1 MRHRAEA
8 VLPWPRQL
16 FIQAHAHT
24 TTFET
29 TRGERSSQH
38 PRRIPHRAK
47 TRQPRRG
54 CRADRQHGKVAPF
67 KPFRRL
73 FGQPHP
79 QHRQSLLRYLFPH
92 AARQRYRERLLDFR
106 LDTLPYYKHRLQSR
120 IYRYILARQQRR
132 LDKTRWLDH
141 ISRAAQNSRRLLFG
155 PQPGPARQGYHQH
168 RKTQGWRGNALGKT
182 IGPGDK
188 TRGGNM
194 AQSGSGASGYGG
206 GYGSGY
212 GSGYGYGYGGSDSG
226 QYAEREP
233 GARRKKLAGFAK
245 SVYQAGVATA
255 SEIRNQYDNTRI
267 RGVVD
272 VDDSTYKVSI
282 PGSFPDVSIVSKG
295 DEQMVLFPSYAARH
309 VRQFRDDDRR
319 PSAHVDGERR
329 EADLSEE
336 DYWRNEWARM
346 EDKKAVVDVD
356 VRGWVYA
363 PHKGPMTRKNRVL
376 IGLARRLSGVPQ
388 QTHQPSTSGQPDF
401 LRTGHEA
408 REDAREQQK
417 IDKEAEMIERRG
429 QAEKDAAV
437 KGGYSETP
445 REEDSEGEGPGTSSL
460 RSRSASGSVSGT
472 ATPMSGS
479 SSPRL
484 SARPANNGGAPVELT
499 EAELAVANANLMAR
513 LGPFLTT
520 PLVEL
525 PVTLFFY
532 NDDQSVSR
540 TVMTNDAGHFYIRA
554 ALEFV
559 PTHVRVLAN
568 EKLSAVEPIDIIG
581 DHGVSL
587 ISDIDDTIKKSSIS
601 MGAREIFRN
610 TFIRDLKD
618 LTVAGVRE
626 WYGELHKMGVRFH
639 YCSNSPWQLFPVI
652 ATFFGLAGL
661 PPGSLHL
668 KQYSGMLQGIFE
680 PVAERKKGTLEKILR
695 DFPRRRFILVGD
707 SGEADLEV
715 YTDLALA
722 HPGRILAVFIRDVTT
737 PEQTGYFDSAF
748 SGPVSAGPPSRQQPT
763 NTHSRKDS
771 GSDHPDRR
779 PALPSRATT
788 SSAARQAAPAEEDL
802 IDFSDEPQNM
812 TAKEEHNLEKSGGNP
827 SPSGPSQDQAPRKKP
842 PPPRPSKPAALR
854 GESSGSLK
862 TTTPVNEG
870 GPVASG
876 KKPSP
881 SQPRSATAH
890 PLAQTQNSSSQS
902 LGKSPTL
909 PPRKP
914 SNGSNSNAGSII
926 SNNNSSNAPSP
937 PASYSASSSRQ
948 PPPPPPPRRRGTP
961 SLISS
966 SPRQQALRRAT
977 SNSDIDSLNLDS
989 SATTS
994 TPRPGP
1000 PNRTGTASTFD
1011 SILGSTTG
1019 HTMQQGGQN
1028 MPANKKL
1035 ELWLRRLE
1043 RAHETLEREGVR
1055 LYTWRKGDDVVSEA
1069 VGIVKEATEN
1079 TKGTNN
1085 ARR

>member
-1 MRHRAEA
+1 M
-8 VLPWPRQL
+8 
-16 FIQAHAHT
+16 
-24 TTFET
+24 
-29 TRGERSSQH
+29 
-38 PRRIPHRAK
+38 
-47 TRQPRRG
+47 
-54 CRADRQHGKVAPF
+54 
-67 KPFRRL
+67 
-73 FGQPHP
+73 
-79 QHRQSLLRYLFPH
+79 
-92 AARQRYRERLLDFR
+92 
-106 LDTLPYYKHRLQSR
+106 
-120 IYRYILARQQRR
+120 
-132 LDKTRWLDH
+132 
-141 ISRAAQNSRRLLFG
+141 
-155 PQPGPARQGYHQH
+155 
-168 RKTQGWRGNALGKT
+168 RGNVLAKT

-188 TRGGNM
+188 TRPGSM
-194 AQSGSGASGYGG
+194 AQSGSGGGSYGH
-206 GYGSGY
+206 
-212 GSGYGYGYGGSDSG
+212 GYGYGYGGSDPG
-226 QYAEREP
+226 QYADREP
-233 GARRKKLAGFAK
+233 GARRKKLAGLAK

-272 VDDSTYKVSI
+272 VDDSNYKVSI
-282 PGSFPDVSIVSKG
+282 PGSFPDVSIVSIG

-309 VRQFRDDDRR
+309 VRQFRDDDRQIY
-319 PSAHVDGERR
+319 PHVQGERR

-388 QTHQPSTSGQPDF
+388 QTHQPYGQSDS

-429 QAEKDAAV
+429 QAEKEAAV

-445 REEDSEGEGPGTSSL
+445 RDEESDGEGPTPSL
-460 RSRSASGSVSGT
+460 RGRSAGGS

-484 SARPANNGGAPVELT
+484 SARPYNNGGAGASTELT

-554 ALEFV
+554 ALDFV
-559 PTHVRVLAN
+559 PSHVRVLAN
-568 EKLSAVEPIDIIG
+568 EKLSAVEAVEVISDN
-581 DHGVSL
+581 GVSV

-618 LTVAGVRE
+618 LTIAGVKE
-626 WYGELHKMGVRFH
+626 WYGELHKMGVQFH

-652 ATFFGLAGL
+652 ATFFGHAGL

-695 DFPRRRFILVGD
+695 DFPGRRFILVGD

-722 HPGRILAVFIRDVTT
+722 NPGRILAIFIRDVTT
-737 PEQTGYFDSAF
+737 PEQAGYFDSAF
-748 SGPVSAGPPSRQQPT
+748 KAPAPAGLPSKQRTTDSQ
-763 NTHSRKDS
+763 THPRKYSD
-771 GSDHPDRR
+771 GDHPDRR
-779 PALPSRATT
+779 PALPSRAT
-788 SSAARQAAPAEEDL
+788 APAPRQEVPEEDL
-802 IDFSDEPQNM
+802 IDFSEEPKNM
-812 TAKEEHNLEKSGGNP
+812 SAKEEKNSGKSWANP
-827 SPSGPSQDQAPRKKP
+827 LPSTDVQDQTPRKKP

-854 GESSGSLK
+854 GESSTSSK
-862 TTTPVNEG
+862 TEVPSDG
-870 GPVASG
+870 GVTSTLG
-876 KKPSP
+876 KNVLS
-881 SQPRSATAH
+881 SQHRTAAAH
-890 PLAQTQNSSSQS
+890 PLAQTQNSSTKT

-914 SNGSNSNAGSII
+914 SNGSNSNSGST
-926 SNNNSSNAPSP
+926 NSNADARNTPSP
-937 PASYSASSSRQ
+937 SASLSTSSSSKQ
-948 PPPPPPPRRRGTP
+948 PAPPPPPPPPPRRRGTP
-961 SLISS
+961 SLANA
-966 SPRQQALRRAT
+966 SPGQQILRRAT
-977 SNSDIDSLNLDS
+977 SNSDIDNLNLDS
-989 SATTS
+989 SGALS

-1028 MPANKKL
+1028 LPVNKKL

-1043 RAHETLEREGVR
+1043 RARENLEREGVR
-1055 LYTWRKGDDVVSEA
+1055 LYTWRRGDDVVSEA
-1069 VGIVKEATEN
+1069 VGIVKEATSTKDSSGMEN
-1079 TKGTNN
+1079 TP
-1085 ARR
+1085 R

>member
-1 MRHRAEA
+1 MPRLCDPGPGSSSFRHT
-8 VLPWPRQL
+8 
-16 FIQAHAHT
+16 H
-24 TTFET
+24 TFET
-29 TRGERSSQH
+29 RRSESHTGQ
-38 PRRIPHRAK
+38 
-47 TRQPRRG
+47 RQPRRSTRLQG
-54 CRADRQHGKVAPF
+54 RQLAKVAPF
-67 KPFRRL
+67 RPFRRL

-92 AARQRYRERLLDFR
+92 AARERYRERLLDFR
-106 LDTLPYYKHRLQSR
+106 LDTLPYYKQRLQSR
-120 IYRYILARQQRR
+120 IYRYILGRQQRR
-132 LDKTRWLDH
+132 LSKTRWVDH

-155 PQPGPARQGYHQH
+155 PQPGPARQGHHQL
-168 RKTQGWRGNALGKT
+168 RKTQGLRGNALGKT

-194 AQSGSGASGYGG
+194 AQSGTG
-206 GYGSGY
+206 GSGY
-212 GSGYGYGYGGSDSG
+212 GYGYGYGYGGSDAG
-226 QYAEREP
+226 QYADREP

-272 VDDSTYKVSI
+272 IDDMTHKMSI

-309 VRQFRDDDRR
+309 VRQFRDDDRQ

-388 QTHQPSTSGQPDF
+388 QTHQPSGQPDF

-408 REDAREQQK
+408 REDTREQQK
-417 IDKEAEMIERRG
+417 IDKEADMIERRG
-429 QAEKDAAV
+429 QAEKDTAV

-445 REEDSEGEGPGTSSL
+445 REEDSEGEGPGTSTI
-460 RSRSASGSVSGT
+460 RSRSASGS

-484 SARPANNGGAPVELT
+484 SARPANNGGVPVELT

-520 PLVEL
+520 PLIEL

-554 ALEFV
+554 ALDFV

-568 EKLSAVEPIDIIG
+568 EKLSAVEPVDIIS
-581 DHGVSL
+581 DDGVSL

-652 ATFFGLAGL
+652 ATFFGMAGL

-722 HPGRILAVFIRDVTT
+722 HPGRILAIFIRDVTS

-748 SGPVSAGPPSRQQPT
+748 NGPASAGPPRRQQPT
-763 NTHSRKDS
+763 NAHSRKDS

-788 SSAARQAAPAEEDL
+788 SAARQEAPAEEDL
-802 IDFSDEPQNM
+802 IDFSEEPSNM
-812 TAKEEHNLEKSGGNP
+812 TAKEEHNLDKLSGSP
-827 SPSGPSQDQAPRKKP
+827 SPSAPSQDQAPRKKP

-862 TTTPVNEG
+862 TTAPVNEG
-870 GPVASG
+870 SPVTLG

-881 SQPRSATAH
+881 AQSRSATAH
-890 PLAQTQNSSSQS
+890 PLAQTQNSSTQS

-914 SNGSNSNAGSII
+914 SNGSNSNAGSIK

-937 PASYSASSSRQ
+937 PASYPASSTKQ

-989 SATTS
+989 SAAMS

-1035 ELWLRRLE
+1035 ELWVRRLE

-1069 VGIVKEATEN
+1069 VGIVKEATED
-1079 TKGTNN
+1079 TKGSNN

>member
-1 MRHRAEA
+1 
-8 VLPWPRQL
+8 
-16 FIQAHAHT
+16 
-24 TTFET
+24 
-29 TRGERSSQH
+29 
-38 PRRIPHRAK
+38 
-47 TRQPRRG
+47 
-54 CRADRQHGKVAPF
+54 
-67 KPFRRL
+67 
-73 FGQPHP
+73 
-79 QHRQSLLRYLFPH
+79 
-92 AARQRYRERLLDFR
+92 
-106 LDTLPYYKHRLQSR
+106 
-120 IYRYILARQQRR
+120 
-132 LDKTRWLDH
+132 
-141 ISRAAQNSRRLLFG
+141 
-155 PQPGPARQGYHQH
+155 
-168 RKTQGWRGNALGKT
+168 
-182 IGPGDK
+182 
-188 TRGGNM
+188 M
-194 AQSGSGASGYGG
+194 AQSGSG
-206 GYGSGY
+206 GSSY
-212 GSGYGYGYGGSDSG
+212 GYGYGYGYGDSDPG
-226 QYAEREP
+226 QSSDREP

-272 VDDSTYKVSI
+272 VDDSSYKVSI

-309 VRQFRDDDRR
+309 VRRFTDDDRQA
-319 PSAHVDGERR
+319 SAHVEGERR
-329 EADLSEE
+329 DADLSDE

-388 QTHQPSTSGQPDF
+388 QTHQPSGQSDS

-429 QAEKDAAV
+429 QAEKEAAV

-445 REEDSEGEGPGTSSL
+445 RDEDSEGEGPAPSL
-460 RSRSASGSVSGT
+460 RSRSASGS
-472 ATPMSGS
+472 ATPMSES

-484 SARPANNGGAPVELT
+484 SARPYANNTGAPVELT

-554 ALEFV
+554 ALDFV

-568 EKLSAVEPIDIIG
+568 EKLSAVEPVDIIS
-581 DHGVSL
+581 DNGVSV

-618 LTVAGVRE
+618 LTVAGVKE
-626 WYGELHKMGVRFH
+626 WYGELHKMGVQFH

-680 PVAERKKGTLEKILR
+680 PVAERKKGTLDKILR

-722 HPGRILAVFIRDVTT
+722 NPGRILAIFIRDVTT
-737 PEQTGYFDSAF
+737 PEQAGYFDSAF
-748 SGPVSAGPPSRQQPT
+748 STPPPAAPPSRQRATDAQ
-763 NTHSRKDS
+763 THSRKDS

-779 PALPSRATT
+779 PALPSRAT
-788 SSAARQAAPAEEDL
+788 APPARQEAPDEDL
-802 IDFSDEPQNM
+802 IDLSEEPQNM
-812 TAKEEHNLEKSGGNP
+812 SAKEERILEKSWATPLP
-827 SPSGPSQDQAPRKKP
+827 STAAQDQAPRKKP

-854 GESSGSLK
+854 GGSSASLK
-862 TTTPVNEG
+862 TEAPSGGGGTPTL
-870 GPVASG
+870 G
-876 KKPSP
+876 KNLHP
-881 SQPRSATAH
+881 SQYKGAAAH
-890 PLAQTQNSSSQS
+890 PLAQTQNSSTQS

-914 SNGSNSNAGSII
+914 SNGNNSNAGSMR
-926 SNNNSSNAPSP
+926 SNTDSPNAPSP
-937 PASYSASSSRQ
+937 SASHSASSSKQ

-961 SLISS
+961 SLANA
-966 SPRQQALRRAT
+966 SPGQHVLRRAT

-989 SATTS
+989 SAPMS

-1028 MPANKKL
+1028 LPVNKKL

-1043 RAHETLEREGVR
+1043 RAHEALEREGVR
-1055 LYTWRKGDDVVSEA
+1055 LYTWRRGEDVVSEA
-1069 VGIVKEATEN
+1069 VGIVKEATKHSTSRGTDN
-1079 TKGTNN
+1079 TQ
-1085 ARR
+1085 R

>member
-1 MRHRAEA
+1 M
-8 VLPWPRQL
+8 
-16 FIQAHAHT
+16 
-24 TTFET
+24 
-29 TRGERSSQH
+29 
-38 PRRIPHRAK
+38 
-47 TRQPRRG
+47 
-54 CRADRQHGKVAPF
+54 HGLG
-67 KPFRRL
+67 R
-73 FGQPHP
+73 
-79 QHRQSLLRYLFPH
+79 
-92 AARQRYRERLLDFR
+92 
-106 LDTLPYYKHRLQSR
+106 TL
-120 IYRYILARQQRR
+120 
-132 LDKTRWLDH
+132 
-141 ISRAAQNSRRLLFG
+141 
-155 PQPGPARQGYHQH
+155 
-168 RKTQGWRGNALGKT
+168 
-182 IGPGDK
+182 GPGDK
-188 TRGGNM
+188 TRGANM
-194 AQSGSGASGYGG
+194 AQSGSG
-206 GYGSGY
+206 GSGY
-212 GSGYGYGYGGSDSG
+212 GYGYGYGYGGSDPG

-272 VDDSTYKVSI
+272 VDDSSYKVSI
-282 PGSFPDVSIVSKG
+282 PGSFPNVSIVSKG

-309 VRQFRDDDRR
+309 VRQFRDDDRQ
-319 PSAHVDGERR
+319 PSVHVEGERQ

-388 QTHQPSTSGQPDF
+388 QTHNAYGQSES
-401 LRTGHEA
+401 LRTGHEE

-417 IDKEAEMIERRG
+417 IDKEADMIERRG
-429 QAEKDAAV
+429 QAEKEAAV

-445 REEDSEGEGPGTSSL
+445 RDEDSEGEGPGNSL
-460 RSRSASGSVSGT
+460 RSRSASGS

-484 SARPANNGGAPVELT
+484 SARPANNGGASTELT

-532 NDDQSVSR
+532 NNDQSVSR

-554 ALEFV
+554 ALDFI

-568 EKLSAVEPIDIIG
+568 EKLSAVEPVDIIA
-581 DHGVSL
+581 DNGVSV

-618 LTVAGVRE
+618 LTVAGVEE
-626 WYGELHKMGVRFH
+626 WYGELHSMGVQFH

-652 ATFFGLAGL
+652 ATFFRLAGL

-722 HPGRILAVFIRDVTT
+722 NPGRILAIFIRDVTT

-748 SGPVSAGPPSRQQPT
+748 SSPASTGPPGRQQPT
-763 NTHSRKDS
+763 TAHSRKDS
-771 GSDHPDRR
+771 GSDRPGRR
-779 PALPSRATT
+779 PALPSRAT
-788 SSAARQAAPAEEDL
+788 APVARKEAPPEEDL
-802 IDFSDEPQNM
+802 IDFSEEPQQL
-812 TAKEEHNLEKSGGNP
+812 TPKEEHNSHKSSASP
-827 SPSGPSQDQAPRKKP
+827 SPSIAGQNQPPRKKP
-842 PPPRPSKPAALR
+842 PPPRPTKPAALR
-854 GESSGSLK
+854 GESSGAPR
-862 TTTPVNEG
+862 TETPTDEG
-870 GPVASG
+870 GPALSG
-876 KKPSP
+876 KKPAQP
-881 SQPRSATAH
+881 QSQPRSTIAH
-890 PLAQTQNSSSQS
+890 PLTQIQNSSAQS
-902 LGKSPTL
+902 LGRSPTL

-914 SNGSNSNAGSII
+914 SNGSNSNAGSTK
-926 SNNNSSNAPSP
+926 SNINSSTAPSP
-937 PASYSASSSRQ
+937 PASYSASASKQ
-948 PPPPPPPRRRGTP
+948 APPPPPPRRRGTP

-966 SPRQQALRRAT
+966 SPRQQVLRRAT
-977 SNSDIDSLNLDS
+977 SNSDIDTLNLDA

-1028 MPANKKL
+1028 MPINKKL
-1035 ELWLRRLE
+1035 ELWRRRLE

-1069 VGIVKEATEN
+1069 VGIVREATED
-1079 TKGTNN
+1079 TRETDN

>member
-1 MRHRAEA
+1 MHFDLAPDRFE
-8 VLPWPRQL
+8 PRRSSAGATGST
-16 FIQAHAHT
+16 FRTAPPADTAHHESLT
-24 TTFET
+24 HCPPRT
-29 TRGERSSQH
+29 TRLQG
-38 PRRIPHRAK
+38 
-47 TRQPRRG
+47 RQS
-54 CRADRQHGKVAPF
+54 GKVAPF
-67 KPFRRL
+67 RPFRRL

-79 QHRQSLLRYLFPH
+79 HHKQSLLRFLFPH
-92 AARQRYRERLLDFR
+92 AVRERYRERLLDFR
-106 LDTLPYYKHRLQSR
+106 LDTLPYYKHRLQSH
-120 IYRYILARQQRR
+120 IYRYILSRQQRR
-132 LDKTRWLDH
+132 LSKTRWVDH
-141 ISRAAQNSRRLLFG
+141 FVRAAQSSRRLLLG
-155 PQPGPARQGYHQH
+155 PQLGVAQQGHKQH
-168 RKTQGWRGNALGKT
+168 RKTQAWRGNVLGKT
-182 IGPGDK
+182 ISPGDK
-188 TRGGNM
+188 TKGGKM
-194 AQSGSGASGYGG
+194 SQSGSG
-206 GYGSGY
+206 GSGY
-212 GSGYGYGYGGSDSG
+212 GYGHGYGYGGSDAG
-226 QYAEREP
+226 QYGEREP
-233 GARRKKLAGFAK
+233 GARRRKLAGFAK

-272 VDDSTYKVSI
+272 VDDASCQVTI
-282 PGSFPDVSIVSKG
+282 PGSFPNVAIVSKG
-295 DEQMVLFPSYAARH
+295 DEQMILFPSYAASH
-309 VRQFRDDDRR
+309 VRQFKDNDRR
-319 PSAHVDGERR
+319 PSAYVEGERR
-329 EADLSEE
+329 EADFSEE

-388 QTHQPSTSGQPDF
+388 QTQQPSGQPAS
-401 LRTGHEA
+401 LRVGHEE

-429 QAEKDAAV
+429 QAEKEAAI

-445 REEDSEGEGPGTSSL
+445 KEDDSEGEGPGTSFRS
-460 RSRSASGSVSGT
+460 RSRSASGS
-472 ATPMSGS
+472 ATPMSGA

-484 SARPANNGGAPVELT
+484 SARPTNNGSATVEST

-540 TVMTNDAGHFYIRA
+540 TVMTNDAGHFSIRA

-568 EKLSAVEPIDIIG
+568 EKLSAVEPVDVIG
-581 DHGVSL
+581 DDGVSV
-587 ISDIDDTIKKSSIS
+587 ISDIDDTVKKSSIS
-601 MGAREIFRN
+601 LGAREIFRN

-618 LTVAGVRE
+618 LTVAGVEE
-626 WYGELHKMGVRFH
+626 WYGELHRMGVRFH

-652 ATFFGLAGL
+652 ATFFRLANL

-715 YTDLALA
+715 YTDLAVA
-722 HPGRILAVFIRDVTT
+722 HPGRILAIFIRDVTT

-748 SGPVSAGPPSRQQPT
+748 GGPSSAAPPGRQQPT
-763 NTHSRKDS
+763 DTHSRKDS
-771 GSDHPDRR
+771 GSDHPARR
-779 PALPSRATT
+779 PALPSRTT
-788 SSAARQAAPAEEDL
+788 TAASRQEAPAEEDL

-812 TAKEEHNLEKSGGNP
+812 TAKEEDNLQKSVG
-827 SPSGPSQDQAPRKKP
+827 GPSRSTESQEPAPRKKP

-854 GESSGSLK
+854 SESSGAPK
-862 TTTPVNEG
+862 TDTPTNEG
-870 GPVASG
+870 GPAVPA
-876 KKPSP
+876 KKPAP
-881 SQPRSATAH
+881 SQPRSAVPH
-890 PLAQTQNSSSQS
+890 PLTQMQNSSAQA

-909 PPRKP
+909 PPRKI
-914 SNGSNSNAGSII
+914 SNGSNSNAGSTK
-926 SNNNSSNAPSP
+926 SNNNPSNAPSP
-937 PASYSASSSRQ
+937 PSSYSASSSRQ

-961 SLISS
+961 LLNL
-966 SPRQQALRRAT
+966 SPRARALRRAA
-977 SNSDIDSLNLDS
+977 SNSDIDSLNLDAS
-989 SATTS
+989 SHASSPAS
-994 TPRPGP
+994 TPRPDP
-1000 PNRTGTASTFD
+1000 PNRTGTSSTFD

-1028 MPANKKL
+1028 LPVNKKL

-1043 RAHETLEREGVR
+1043 RAHDTLEREGVR
-1055 LYTWRKGDDVVSEA
+1055 LYTWRKGNDVVSEA
-1069 VGIVKEATEN
+1069 VGIVKEATA
-1079 TKGTNN
+1079 NN
-1085 ARR
+1085 RETDKARR

>member
-1 MRHRAEA
+1 MTQGAC
-8 VLPWPRQL
+8 
-16 FIQAHAHT
+16 
-24 TTFET
+24 
-29 TRGERSSQH
+29 
-38 PRRIPHRAK
+38 
-47 TRQPRRG
+47 RQPAHRDETRRDEANDH
-54 CRADRQHGKVAPF
+54 CKTALSADTAHHESLTHHPTRSTRLQDTHSGKVAPF
-67 KPFRRL
+67 RPFRRL

-79 QHRQSLLRYLFPH
+79 RHKQSLLRYLFPQ
-92 AARQRYRERLLDFR
+92 AVRERYRERLLDFR

-120 IYRYILARQQRR
+120 IYRYLLGRQQRR
-132 LDKTRWLDH
+132 LSKTRWVDH
-141 ISRAAQNSRRLLFG
+141 FARAALSSRRLLLG
-155 PQPGPARQGYHQH
+155 PQVGAARQVHSQH
-168 RKTQGWRGNALGKT
+168 RKTQAWRGHALGKT
-182 IGPGDK
+182 VGSGGK
-188 TRGGNM
+188 TTASKM
-194 AQSGSGASGYGG
+194 AQSGSG
-206 GYGSGY
+206 GSGY
-212 GSGYGYGYGGSDSG
+212 GYGYGYGGSDPG
-226 QYAEREP
+226 QYGDREP

-272 VDDSTYKVSI
+272 VDDASYKVSI
-282 PGSFPDVSIVSKG
+282 PGSFPNVAIVSKG
-295 DEQMVLFPSYAARH
+295 DEQMVLFPSYATRH
-309 VRQFRDDDRR
+309 VRQFKSDDRQ
-319 PSAHVDGERR
+319 PSIYVEGERR
-329 EADLSEE
+329 EADFSEE
-336 DYWRNEWARM
+336 DYWHNEWARM

-388 QTHQPSTSGQPDF
+388 QTQQSPGQTAS
-401 LRTGHEA
+401 LRTGQEE

-429 QAEKDAAV
+429 QAEKEAAL

-445 REEDSEGEGPGTSSL
+445 KEDYSEGEGPGTSFRSQ
-460 RSRSASGSVSGT
+460 SRSASGS
-472 ATPMSGS
+472 ATPMSMP

-484 SARPANNGGAPVELT
+484 SARPANNVGATVELT

-520 PLVEL
+520 PLAEL

-532 NDDQSVSR
+532 NDTQSVSR
-540 TVMTNDAGHFYIRA
+540 TVMTNEAGHFSTRA

-568 EKLSAVEPIDIIG
+568 DKLSAVEPVDVISDN
-581 DHGVSL
+581 GVSV

-601 MGAREIFRN
+601 LGAREIFRN

-618 LTVAGVRE
+618 LTVAGVEE
-626 WYGELHKMGVRFH
+626 WYGELHRMGVEFH

-652 ATFFGLAGL
+652 ATFFRLAGL
-661 PPGSLHL
+661 PPGSFHL

-695 DFPRRRFILVGD
+695 DFPSRRFILVGD

-715 YTDLALA
+715 YTDLAVA
-722 HPGRILAVFIRDVTT
+722 HPGRILAIFIRDVTT

-748 SGPVSAGPPSRQQPT
+748 SGPAAAGPASRQQPT

-771 GSDHPDRR
+771 GSDHPARR
-779 PALPSRATT
+779 PALPSRTT
-788 SSAARQAAPAEEDL
+788 TAASRQQSPAEEDL
-802 IDFSDEPQNM
+802 IDFSDEPQSM
-812 TAKEEHNLEKSGGNP
+812 TPKQEDALQKSIG
-827 SPSGPSQDQAPRKKP
+827 GPSWSTDLQEPASRKKP

-854 GESSGSLK
+854 SESSVAPR
-862 TTTPVNEG
+862 TETAPNEG
-870 GPVASG
+870 GPAVPA
-876 KKPSP
+876 KKPAT
-881 SQPRSATAH
+881 SQPRSANTH
-890 PLAQTQNSSSQS
+890 PLAQMQNSSAQA

-909 PPRKP
+909 PPRKI
-914 SNGSNSNAGSII
+914 SNGSNGQAGSTR

-937 PASYSASSSRQ
+937 PSSHSASSSRQ

-961 SLISS
+961 SSINP
-966 SPRQQALRRAT
+966 SPKAQALRRAT
-977 SNSDIDSLNLDS
+977 SNSDIDSINLDAS
-989 SATTS
+989 TPVS
-994 TPRPGP
+994 TPRPDP
-1000 PNRTGTASTFD
+1000 PNRTATASTFD

-1028 MPANKKL
+1028 MPVNKKI

-1043 RAHETLEREGVR
+1043 RAHDALEREGVR
-1055 LYTWRKGDDVVSEA
+1055 LYTWRKGNDVVSEA

-1079 TKGTNN
+1079 TREAGNV
-1085 ARR
+1085 RR

>member
-1 MRHRAEA
+1 
-8 VLPWPRQL
+8 
-16 FIQAHAHT
+16 
-24 TTFET
+24 
-29 TRGERSSQH
+29 
-38 PRRIPHRAK
+38 
-47 TRQPRRG
+47 
-54 CRADRQHGKVAPF
+54 
-67 KPFRRL
+67 
-73 FGQPHP
+73 
-79 QHRQSLLRYLFPH
+79 
-92 AARQRYRERLLDFR
+92 
-106 LDTLPYYKHRLQSR
+106 
-120 IYRYILARQQRR
+120 
-132 LDKTRWLDH
+132 
-141 ISRAAQNSRRLLFG
+141 
-155 PQPGPARQGYHQH
+155 
-168 RKTQGWRGNALGKT
+168 
-182 IGPGDK
+182 
-188 TRGGNM
+188 M
-194 AQSGSGASGYGG
+194 AQSGSA
-206 GYGSGY
+206 GSSY
-212 GSGYGYGYGGSDSG
+212 GYGYGYGGSDPG
-226 QYAEREP
+226 QYADREP

-272 VDDSTYKVSI
+272 VDDSAYKVSI
-282 PGSFPDVSIVSKG
+282 PGSFPDVSIVTKG

-309 VRQFRDDDRR
+309 VRQFRDDDRQ
-319 PSAHVDGERR
+319 PSAYSDGERR
-329 EADLSEE
+329 EDDLSEE

-388 QTHQPSTSGQPDF
+388 QTHQPYGQSES

-445 REEDSEGEGPGTSSL
+445 KDEDSEGEGLAPSL
-460 RSRSASGSVSGT
+460 RSRSASGS
-472 ATPMSGS
+472 ATPMSGA

-484 SARPANNGGAPVELT
+484 PARSPNNGAAGVPVDLT

-554 ALEFV
+554 ALDFV

-568 EKLSAVEPIDIIG
+568 EKLSAVEPVDIIS
-581 DHGVSL
+581 DNGVSV

-618 LTVAGVRE
+618 LTVAGVKE
-626 WYGELHKMGVRFH
+626 WYGELHRMGVRFH

-715 YTDLALA
+715 YTELALA
-722 HPGRILAVFIRDVTT
+722 HPRRILAIFIRDVTT
-737 PEQTGYFDSAF
+737 PEQTGYFDSSFNGSA
-748 SGPVSAGPPSRQQPT
+748 SAGTPSRQRPT
-763 NTHSRKDS
+763 DAQAHSRKDS

-779 PALPSRATT
+779 PALPSRAT
-788 SSAARQAAPAEEDL
+788 APAPRQESPAEEDL
-802 IDFSDEPQNM
+802 IDFSDEPQNI
-812 TAKEEHNLEKSGGNP
+812 TAKEDRNLDKSWETP
-827 SPSGPSQDQAPRKKP
+827 SPSTAAQDQVPRKKP

-862 TTTPVNEG
+862 TGAPNNES
-870 GPVASG
+870 GPPTLGKRPPASQY
-876 KKPSP
+876 K
-881 SQPRSATAH
+881 SATAH
-890 PLAQTQNSSSQS
+890 PLVQTQNLSAQS

-914 SNGSNSNAGSII
+914 STGSNSNAGSTM
-926 SNNNSSNAPSP
+926 SNTNSSNAQSPS
-937 PASYSASSSRQ
+937 AAHSASSSKQ

-961 SLISS
+961 SLINA
-966 SPRQQALRRAT
+966 SPRQQALRRAA

-989 SATTS
+989 SAAVS
-994 TPRPGP
+994 TPRPGA

-1019 HTMQQGGQN
+1019 HTLQQGGQN
-1028 MPANKKL
+1028 MPLNKKL

-1055 LYTWRKGDDVVSEA
+1055 LYTWRRGDDVVSEA

-1079 TKGTNN
+1079 TRETDK

>member
-1 MRHRAEA
+1 M
-8 VLPWPRQL
+8 
-16 FIQAHAHT
+16 
-24 TTFET
+24 
-29 TRGERSSQH
+29 
-38 PRRIPHRAK
+38 
-47 TRQPRRG
+47 
-54 CRADRQHGKVAPF
+54 APF
-67 KPFRRL
+67 RPFRRL

-79 QHRQSLLRYLFPH
+79 HHRQSLLRYLVPH

-132 LDKTRWLDH
+132 LSKTRWVDH
-141 ISRAAQNSRRLLFG
+141 FSRAAQNSRRLLFG
-155 PQPGPARQGYHQH
+155 PQPGPARQGHHQH
-168 RKTQGWRGNALGKT
+168 RTAQRGPGNVPGKT
-182 IGPGDK
+182 GRDPGDK

-194 AQSGSGASGYGG
+194 AQSGSGAGGYGYGHSYGYGG
-206 GYGSGY
+206 G
-212 GSGYGYGYGGSDSG
+212 GGDPG
-226 QYAEREP
+226 QYADREP

-309 VRQFRDDDRR
+309 VRQFRDDDRQ
-319 PSAHVDGERR
+319 PSAHVEGERR

-388 QTHQPSTSGQPDF
+388 QTHQPPGQSDS
-401 LRTGHEA
+401 LRTGYEA

-429 QAEKDAAV
+429 QAEKEAAV

-445 REEDSEGEGPGTSSL
+445 KEEDSEGEGPGTSL
-460 RSRSASGSVSGT
+460 RSRSASGS
-472 ATPMSGS
+472 ATPMSGA

-484 SARPANNGGAPVELT
+484 SARPANNGSATVELT

-532 NDDQSVSR
+532 NNDQSVSR

-554 ALEFV
+554 ALDFV

-568 EKLSAVEPIDIIG
+568 EKLSAVEPVDIIS
-581 DHGVSL
+581 DDGVSL

-722 HPGRILAVFIRDVTT
+722 NPGRILAIFIRDVTT

-748 SGPVSAGPPSRQQPT
+748 NGPAPAGPPTRQQPT
-763 NTHSRKDS
+763 NIHSRKDS

-779 PALPSRATT
+779 PALPSRAATT
-788 SSAARQAAPAEEDL
+788 AARPEAPAEEDL

-812 TAKEEHNLEKSGGNP
+812 TAKEEHNLDKSRGVG
-827 SPSGPSQDQAPRKKP
+827 SPSAVSQDQAPRKKP
-842 PPPRPSKPAALR
+842 PPRPSKPAALR
-854 GESSGSLK
+854 SESSGSLK
-862 TTTPVNEG
+862 TEAPASAG
-870 GPVASG
+870 GPAPLG
-876 KKPSP
+876 KKLSP
-881 SQPRSATAH
+881 SQPRSTAAH
-890 PLAQTQNSSSQS
+890 PLAQTQNLSAQS

-914 SNGSNSNAGSII
+914 SNGSNSNSGSVK

-937 PASYSASSSRQ
+937 PASYSASTNKQ

-966 SPRQQALRRAT
+966 SPRQRALRHAT

-1028 MPANKKL
+1028 LPVNKKL

-1069 VGIVKEATEN
+1069 VGIVKEATGS
-1079 TKGTNN
+1079 TKGTYN

>member
-1 MRHRAEA
+1 
-8 VLPWPRQL
+8 
-16 FIQAHAHT
+16 
-24 TTFET
+24 
-29 TRGERSSQH
+29 
-38 PRRIPHRAK
+38 
-47 TRQPRRG
+47 
-54 CRADRQHGKVAPF
+54 
-67 KPFRRL
+67 
-73 FGQPHP
+73 
-79 QHRQSLLRYLFPH
+79 
-92 AARQRYRERLLDFR
+92 
-106 LDTLPYYKHRLQSR
+106 
-120 IYRYILARQQRR
+120 
-132 LDKTRWLDH
+132 
-141 ISRAAQNSRRLLFG
+141 
-155 PQPGPARQGYHQH
+155 
-168 RKTQGWRGNALGKT
+168 
-182 IGPGDK
+182 
-188 TRGGNM
+188 M
-194 AQSGSGASGYGG
+194 AQSGNGYG
-206 GYGSGY
+206 YGY
-212 GSGYGYGYGGSDSG
+212 GSGYGYGYGSSSGGSDPG

-255 SEIRNQYDNTRI
+255 TEIRNQYDNTRI

-272 VDDSTYKVSI
+272 VDDSSYQVSI
-282 PGSFPDVSIVSKG
+282 PGSFPDVSIISKG

-309 VRQFRDDDRR
+309 VRQFRDDDRQ
-319 PSAHVDGERR
+319 PSAYGEDERR
-329 EADLSEE
+329 ERSSDLSEE

-376 IGLARRLSGVPQ
+376 IGLARRLSGIPQ
-388 QTHQPSTSGQPDF
+388 QTHQPYGQSDS

-429 QAEKDAAV
+429 QAEKEAAV

-445 REEDSEGEGPGTSSL
+445 RDEDSEGEGPASSL
-460 RSRSASGSVSGT
+460 RSRTTSGT

-479 SSPRL
+479 PSPSL
-484 SARPANNGGAPVELT
+484 SARPSNNGAGVGGASAELT

-554 ALEFV
+554 ALDFV

-568 EKLSAVEPIDIIG
+568 EKLSAVEPVEIIG
-581 DHGVSL
+581 DDGVSV

-618 LTVAGVRE
+618 LTIPGVKE
-626 WYGELHKMGVRFH
+626 WYGELHRMGVRFH

-652 ATFFGLAGL
+652 ATFFRLAGL

-715 YTDLALA
+715 YTDLAVA
-722 HPGRILAVFIRDVTT
+722 NPGRILAIFIRDVTT

-748 SGPVSAGPPSRQQPT
+748 NGPASAGPTNRQRPADAQAY
-763 NTHSRKDS
+763 SRKDS
-771 GSDHPDRR
+771 GSDHPDKR
-779 PALPSRATT
+779 PALPSRTT
-788 SSAARQAAPAEEDL
+788 APAPRQAPPEEDL
-802 IDFSDEPQNM
+802 IDFSEEPQDM
-812 TAKEEHNLEKSGGNP
+812 TSKQEQNLENSTTSP
-827 SPSGPSQDQAPRKKP
+827 SPSTVSASQDTTPRKKP
-842 PPPRPSKPAALR
+842 PPPRPNKPAALR
-854 GESSGSLK
+854 GESSASTSVNTGS
-862 TTTPVNEG
+862 PNDDS
-870 GPVASG
+870 GPPTLGKRPPPASQY
-876 KKPSP
+876 K
-881 SQPRSATAH
+881 SATAH
-890 PLAQTQNSSSQS
+890 PLAQMHNSSAQS
-902 LGKSPTL
+902 LRKSPSL
-909 PPRKP
+909 PPRNP
-914 SNGSNSNAGSII
+914 STGNNSNAGSTK
-926 SNNNSSNAPSP
+926 SNTNSSNAQSP
-937 PASYSASSSRQ
+937 SASHAASLTKQ

-961 SLISS
+961 SSINA

-989 SATTS
+989 PAAMS

-1000 PNRTGTASTFD
+1000 PNRAGTPSTFD

-1028 MPANKKL
+1028 MPYNKKL

-1043 RAHETLEREGVR
+1043 RAHEVLERNGVR
-1055 LYTWRKGDDVVSEA
+1055 LYTWRRGDDVVSEA
-1069 VGIVKEATEN
+1069 VGIVKEATRDN
-1079 TKGTNN
+1079 RGADN
-1085 ARR
+1085 AKR

>member
-1 MRHRAEA
+1 M
-8 VLPWPRQL
+8 P
-16 FIQAHAHT
+16 
-24 TTFET
+24 
-29 TRGERSSQH
+29 G
-38 PRRIPHRAK
+38 K
-47 TRQPRRG
+47 T
-54 CRADRQHGKVAPF
+54 V
-67 KPFRRL
+67 
-73 FGQPHP
+73 
-79 QHRQSLLRYLFPH
+79 
-92 AARQRYRERLLDFR
+92 
-106 LDTLPYYKHRLQSR
+106 
-120 IYRYILARQQRR
+120 
-132 LDKTRWLDH
+132 
-141 ISRAAQNSRRLLFG
+141 
-155 PQPGPARQGYHQH
+155 GPADQ
-168 RKTQGWRGNALGKT
+168 
-182 IGPGDK
+182 
-188 TRGGNM
+188 TRGGKM
-194 AQSGSGASGYGG
+194 AQSGSGGSSYGY
-206 GYGSGY
+206 
-212 GSGYGYGYGGSDSG
+212 GYGYGYGGSDSG
-226 QYAEREP
+226 QYADREP

-272 VDDSTYKVSI
+272 VDDSSYKVSI
-282 PGSFPDVSIVSKG
+282 PGSFPDVSIISKG

-309 VRQFRDDDRR
+309 VRQFRDDDRQ
-319 PSAHVDGERR
+319 PSAHVEGERR

-376 IGLARRLSGVPQ
+376 IGLARRLSGIPQ
-388 QTHQPSTSGQPDF
+388 QTHQQSGQSDY

-429 QAEKDAAV
+429 QAEKEAAV

-445 REEDSEGEGPGTSSL
+445 KDEDSEGEGRAPSL
-460 RSRSASGSVSGT
+460 RSRSASGT
-472 ATPMSGS
+472 ATPMSGA

-484 SARPANNGGAPVELT
+484 SARPYNNGGGAGPVELT

-520 PLVEL
+520 PLIEL

-554 ALEFV
+554 ALDFV

-568 EKLSAVEPIDIIG
+568 EKLSAVEPVDIIS
-581 DHGVSL
+581 DNGVSV

-722 HPGRILAVFIRDVTT
+722 HPGRILAIFIRDVTT

-748 SGPVSAGPPSRQQPT
+748 NGPISAGPPSRQRPT
-763 NTHSRKDS
+763 DAQVHSRKDP

-779 PALPSRATT
+779 PALPSRAT
-788 SSAARQAAPAEEDL
+788 APAPRQEAPAEEDL
-802 IDFSDEPQNM
+802 IDFSEEPQNM
-812 TAKEEHNLEKSGGNP
+812 TAKEERNLEKSWGNA
-827 SPSGPSQDQAPRKKP
+827 STSTTAQDQAPRKK

-862 TTTPVNEG
+862 PESPSNEG
-870 GPVASG
+870 GPPTVG
-876 KKPSP
+876 KKLAL
-881 SQPRSATAH
+881 SQYKSATAH
-890 PLAQTQNSSSQS
+890 PLAQTQNSSAQS

-914 SNGSNSNAGSII
+914 SNGSNSNAGSIR
-926 SNNNSSNAPSP
+926 SNTNSPNTPSPSASHSAPSN
-937 PASYSASSSRQ
+937 RQ

-961 SLISS
+961 SLINA
-966 SPRQQALRRAT
+966 SPKQQVLRRAT
-977 SNSDIDSLNLDS
+977 SNSDIDSLYLDS
-989 SATTS
+989 SASTS

-1028 MPANKKL
+1028 MPINKKL

-1043 RAHETLEREGVR
+1043 RAHDTLEREGVR

-1069 VGIVKEATEN
+1069 VGIVEEATTDIRE
-1079 TKGTNN
+1079 TDK

>member
-1 MRHRAEA
+1 
-8 VLPWPRQL
+8 
-16 FIQAHAHT
+16 
-24 TTFET
+24 
-29 TRGERSSQH
+29 
-38 PRRIPHRAK
+38 
-47 TRQPRRG
+47 
-54 CRADRQHGKVAPF
+54 
-67 KPFRRL
+67 
-73 FGQPHP
+73 
-79 QHRQSLLRYLFPH
+79 
-92 AARQRYRERLLDFR
+92 
-106 LDTLPYYKHRLQSR
+106 
-120 IYRYILARQQRR
+120 
-132 LDKTRWLDH
+132 
-141 ISRAAQNSRRLLFG
+141 
-155 PQPGPARQGYHQH
+155 
-168 RKTQGWRGNALGKT
+168 
-182 IGPGDK
+182 
-188 TRGGNM
+188 M
-194 AQSGSGASGYGG
+194 AQSGNG
-206 GYGSGY
+206 GSGY
-212 GSGYGYGYGGSDSG
+212 GYGYGYGGSDPG
-226 QYAEREP
+226 QYEREP

-272 VDDSTYKVSI
+272 VDDSSYKVSI
-282 PGSFPDVSIVSKG
+282 PGSFPDVSIVTKG
-295 DEQMVLFPSYAARH
+295 DEQMILFPSYAARH
-309 VRQFRDDDRR
+309 VRQFRDNERR
-319 PSAHVDGERR
+319 PSAHVEGERG

-376 IGLARRLSGVPQ
+376 IGLARRLSGIPQ
-388 QTHQPSTSGQPDF
+388 QTHQPSGQSDY

-429 QAEKDAAV
+429 QAEKEAAV

-445 REEDSEGEGPGTSSL
+445 KEEDSEGEGPGTSL
-460 RSRSASGSVSGT
+460 RSRSASGS

-484 SARPANNGGAPVELT
+484 SARPANNGGASVELT

-525 PVTLFFY
+525 PVTFFFY
-532 NDDQSVSR
+532 NNDQSVSR

-554 ALEFV
+554 ALDFV

-568 EKLSAVEPIDIIG
+568 EKLSAVEPVDIIA
-581 DHGVSL
+581 DDGVSL

-601 MGAREIFRN
+601 LGAREIFRN

-618 LTVAGVRE
+618 LTVDGVRE

-652 ATFFGLAGL
+652 ATFFGHAGL

-695 DFPRRRFILVGD
+695 DFPGRRFILVGD

-715 YTDLALA
+715 YTDLAVA
-722 HPGRILAVFIRDVTT
+722 HPGRILAIFIRDVTT
-737 PEQTGYFDSAF
+737 PEQAGYFDSAF
-748 SGPVSAGPPSRQQPT
+748 NGPGSGGPPSRQRP
-763 NTHSRKDS
+763 NNNAHSRKDS
-771 GSDHPDRR
+771 GSDHPARR
-779 PALPSRATT
+779 PALPSRTATP
-788 SSAARQAAPAEEDL
+788 AARQEAPPEEDL

-812 TAKEEHNLEKSGGNP
+812 TAKEEHNLDKSRSVP
-827 SPSGPSQDQAPRKKP
+827 SPSAASQDQTPRKKP

-862 TTTPVNEG
+862 TEAPANEG
-870 GPVASG
+870 GSPNLT
-876 KKPSP
+876 KKLSP
-881 SQPRSATAH
+881 SQYRGTTAH
-890 PLAQTQNSSSQS
+890 PLSQAQNSSSQS

-914 SNGSNSNAGSII
+914 SNGSNSNAGSIK

-937 PASYSASSSRQ
+937 SASYSASSSKQ

-966 SPRQQALRRAT
+966 SPRQHALKRAT

-989 SATTS
+989 SAAMS

-1000 PNRTGTASTFD
+1000 PNRTATASTFD

-1028 MPANKKL
+1028 LPVNKKL

-1043 RAHETLEREGVR
+1043 RAHDTLEREGVR

-1079 TKGTNN
+1079 GKRTDN

>member
-1 MRHRAEA
+1 MRIKESPKHC
-8 VLPWPRQL
+8 P
-16 FIQAHAHT
+16 
-24 TTFET
+24 
-29 TRGERSSQH
+29 TRS
-38 PRRIPHRAK
+38 PP
-47 TRQPRRG
+47 TRLQG
-54 CRADRQHGKVAPF
+54 TQSAKVAPF
-67 KPFRRL
+67 RPFRRL

-79 QHRQSLLRYLFPH
+79 HHKQSLLRFLFPH
-92 AARQRYRERLLDFR
+92 AVRERYRERLLDFR

-120 IYRYILARQQRR
+120 IYRYILGHQQRR
-132 LDKTRWLDH
+132 LSKTRWVDH
-141 ISRAAQNSRRLLFG
+141 LTRAAQSSRRLLLG
-155 PQPGPARQGYHQH
+155 PQPGAARQGHHHQH
-168 RKTQGWRGNALGKT
+168 RKIQGRRGNVPGKT

-188 TRGGNM
+188 TEGIKM
-194 AQSGSGASGYGG
+194 AQSGSG
-206 GYGSGY
+206 GSGY
-212 GSGYGYGYGGSDSG
+212 GYGNGYGYGGSDPG
-226 QYAEREP
+226 QYGDREP
-233 GARRKKLAGFAK
+233 GTRRRKLAGFAK

-272 VDDSTYKVSI
+272 VDDQSYKVSI
-282 PGSFPDVSIVSKG
+282 PGSFPNVAIISKG
-295 DEQMVLFPSYAARH
+295 DEQMILFPSYAARH
-309 VRQFRDDDRR
+309 VRRFRDDDRQ
-319 PSAHVDGERR
+319 PSAHVEGERR

-388 QTHQPSTSGQPDF
+388 QLQQPSGQPGS
-401 LRTGHEA
+401 LRTGHED

-429 QAEKDAAV
+429 QAEKEAAL

-445 REEDSEGEGPGTSSL
+445 KADDSDGEGPGTSL
-460 RSRSASGSVSGT
+460 RSRSASGS
-472 ATPMSGS
+472 ATPMSVP

-484 SARPANNGGAPVELT
+484 SARPVNNGGATMELT

-520 PLVEL
+520 PLVDL

-532 NDDQSVSR
+532 NNDQSVSR
-540 TVMTNDAGHFYIRA
+540 TVMTNDAGHFSIRA
-554 ALEFV
+554 ALDFV

-568 EKLSAVEPIDIIG
+568 EKLSAVEPVEVIG
-581 DHGVSL
+581 DNGVSV

-601 MGAREIFRN
+601 LGAREIFRN

-618 LTVAGVRE
+618 LTVAGVEE
-626 WYGELHKMGVRFH
+626 WYGELHRMGVSFH

-652 ATFFGLAGL
+652 ATFFRLAGL

-715 YTDLALA
+715 YTDLAVA
-722 HPGRILAVFIRDVTT
+722 NPGRILAVFIRDVTT

-748 SGPVSAGPPSRQQPT
+748 NGPAPSGAPSRQQST
-763 NTHSRKDS
+763 NAHSRKDS
-771 GSDHPDRR
+771 GSDHPSRR
-779 PALPSRATT
+779 PALPSRTATGA
-788 SSAARQAAPAEEDL
+788 SRQEEPAEEDL

-812 TAKEEHNLEKSGGNP
+812 TPKEEDKLHKSMD
-827 SPSGPSQDQAPRKKP
+827 GPSRSVGLQEPAPRKKP

-854 GESSGSLK
+854 SESSNASR
-862 TTTPVNEG
+862 TEAPTNEA
-870 GPVASG
+870 GPASSA
-876 KKPSP
+876 KIPAA
-881 SQPRSATAH
+881 SQPRSAIPH
-890 PLAQTQNSSSQS
+890 PLTQMQNSSGQA

-914 SNGSNSNAGSII
+914 SSGSNSNAGSTK
-926 SNNNSSNAPSP
+926 SNTNTSNAQSPS
-937 PASYSASSSRQ
+937 STYSSTANKQ

-961 SLISS
+961 SLLNL
-966 SPRQQALRRAT
+966 SPRARALRRAA
-977 SNSDIDSLNLDS
+977 SNSDIDSLNLDA
-989 SATTS
+989 SAPAS
-994 TPRPGP
+994 TPRPDP

-1028 MPANKKL
+1028 MPVNKKL
-1035 ELWLRRLE
+1035 ELWRRRLE
-1043 RAHETLEREGVR
+1043 RAHDTLEKEGVR
-1055 LYTWRKGDDVVSEA
+1055 LYTWRKGGDVVSEA

-1079 TKGTNN
+1079 TRETDK
-1085 ARR
+1085 ARK